1 MKDIIDGI
9 NYWIYWYEYSIWGG
23 SWSLI
28 QHLSVMW
35 MIIFGYA
42 FGISFIFLEKFNL
55 KGTFW
60 GENMVI
66 IVIIVSLIITLIL
79 AGYLLQGKRYRRI
92 LANHD
97 KYDGWEEKY
106 QTWATSV
113 SILAVVSWLAPI
125 VYMALSAE

>member
-9 NYWIYWYEYSIWGG
+9 NYWIYWYEYRIWGG

-28 QHLSVMW
+28 QHLCIMW
-35 MIIFGYA
+35 IIFFGYI
-42 FGISFIFLEKFNL
+42 FGISFIFLEKLNL

-60 GENMVI
+60 GENMGL
-66 IVIIVSLIITLIL
+66 IVILIALVFTLIL
-79 AGYLLQGKRYRRI
+79 AAYLLQGKRYRRI

-106 QTWATSV
+106 QTWAISV
-113 SILAVVSWLAPI
+113 SILAVVGLLAPI
-125 VYMALSAE
+125 VYLALTAE